1 VTGADEALILD
12 MDGYVAEGT
21 TSNCFFVDDRALHT
35 PSLEGPVLAGVTRDV
50 VLDLAQ
56 SEGLPVRTGRYT
68 PDDFRSADEVFVT
81 SSTREIRPVG
91 TVDGIEI
98 DGGPVTPLLSR
109 LYDALVERECYADS
123 GGTAGEPADS
133 SEDGQ

>member
-1 VTGADEALILD
+1 
-12 MDGYVAEGT
+12 
-21 TSNCFFVDDRALHT
+21 
-35 PSLEGPVLAGVTRDV
+35 
-50 VLDLAQ
+50 
-56 SEGLPVRTGRYT
+56 
-68 PDDFRSADEVFVT
+68 VFVT